1 MLSLLFNNRR
11 DVSVRERI
19 HKNKVFFLNINL
31 HLYYLSRA
39 IVDGVNLNRNTIMN
53 LQQIENLALEL
64 MNLDTLDIND
74 KRLTLKDD
82 STNVT
87 VAHAMAA
94 KGYTFPLES
103 ELLKLVGTADWS
115 VAHSMASIGYDFPED
130 SELLKLVDITGESV
144 AHVMAKRGY
153 QFSENSGILKLADF
167 RGWTIAH
174 TMAQQGYTFPIE
186 SELLKLVD
194 DQGWTVAHV
203 MADEGYQFPKG
214 SELLKLVSKDI
225 KGYEDDF

>member
-1 MLSLLFNNRR
+1 
-11 DVSVRERI
+11 
-19 HKNKVFFLNINL
+19 
-31 HLYYLSRA
+31 
-39 IVDGVNLNRNTIMN
+39 MN

-103 ELLKLVGTADWS
+103 ELLKLV
-115 VAHSMASIGYDFPED
+115 
-130 SELLKLVDITGESV
+130 
-144 AHVMAKRGY
+144 
-153 QFSENSGILKLADF
+153 
-167 RGWTIAH
+167 
-174 TMAQQGYTFPIE
+174 
-186 SELLKLVD
+186 D